1 MKCQSANTD
10 FSHHQ
15 YIPLKDRLFVKNIN
29 NNMIL
34 EREIKDIKTTVVSV
48 IKRTYFTI
56 NFMQQFTLFFILKR
70 LLASQW

>member
-1 MKCQSANTD
+1 
-10 FSHHQ
+10 
-15 YIPLKDRLFVKNIN
+15 
-29 NNMIL
+29 MIL